1 MAASS
6 SPSAN
11 PFLKPHSLV
20 AGLLI
25 ALFAI
30 GTIFL
35 TRPQT
40 PVSSLSPVAGLM
52 SLKAMAQTATPYDQ
66 AMANP
71 QPTLIEFY
79 ADWCTTC
86 QALAPTLAT
95 LHGEYGDRINFVMLN
110 IDDPQW
116 NPQIKQFQVS
126 GVPHLAL
133 IGSENDLADTFIGK
147 VPKSL
152 LSQSLDTLLTRD
164 YSQPS

>member
-1 MAASS
+1 MAV
-6 SPSAN
+6 SPSQPTN
-11 PFLKPHSLV
+11 SWLKPSNLV

-25 ALFAI
+25 VIFAI
-30 GTIFL
+30 GTLLL

-40 PVSSLSPVAGLM
+40 SASSLSPVSGLM
-52 SLKAMAQTATPYDQ
+52 ALKAMAQTATPYGQ
-66 AMANP
+66 ALANP

-86 QALAPTLAT
+86 QALAPAIES

-116 NPQIKQFQVS
+116 HPQVQQFQVS

-133 IGSENDLADTFIGK
+133 VTSDNALADTFIGK

-152 LSQSLDTLLTRD
+152 LSQSLDTLL
-164 YSQPS
+164 SHE